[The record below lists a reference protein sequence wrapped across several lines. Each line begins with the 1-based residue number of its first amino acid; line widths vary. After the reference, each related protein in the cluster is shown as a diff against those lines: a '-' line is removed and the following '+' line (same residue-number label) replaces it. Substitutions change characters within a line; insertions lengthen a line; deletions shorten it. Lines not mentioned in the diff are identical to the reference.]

1 MKNATNI
8 IIVTVAV
15 ITVLVL
21 GKGILIPFVFALI
34 FWFLTREIR
43 KTIYR
48 LPFAKKYIPKWLSNV
63 FVFTF
68 IILTFGFVSGIITNS
83 ITTVTDSY
91 AKYEPNIEKIIAS
104 LDAYFNVD
112 LIKSIKS
119 VVGDFNYGTVLGS
132 VANGI
137 SGLLG
142 DTFMIVIYALFIFLE
157 ESTFASKLKKI
168 FTEKGNHDSMQKM
181 LDKIEVSISS
191 YLRLKTYVSLL
202 TGILSYIVLIIVGV
216 DSAPFWAFLIFLL
229 NYIPTIGS
237 LIATVF
243 PAIFSL
249 IQFGE
254 FTPFLIVL
262 IAVGAVQVI
271 VGNIIEPRIF
281 GKSLNLSPLVTI
293 LSLALWGKI
302 WGITGMILS
311 VPITVIMIIIFSQ
324 FEKTRA
330 VAIMLSESGEI
341 DEVKKVLSKKPTI
354 LKEDTTP

>member
-1 MKNATNI
+1 MKQAANFV
-8 IIVTVAV
+8 IVTIA
-15 ITVLVL
+15 ILATLVV

-43 KTIYR
+43 KSIYK
-48 LPFAKKYIPKWLSNV
+48 LPFAKKFIPHWLSNIL
-63 FVFTF
+63 VFTV
-68 IILTFGFVSGIITNS
+68 IILAFGFISEIITNS
-83 ITTVTDSY
+83 ISNLTESY
-91 AKYEPNIEKIIAS
+91 SKYEPNVSSIINKLNS
-104 LDAYFNVD
+104 YFHID
-112 LIKSIKS
+112 IFKS
-119 VVGDFNYGTVLGS
+119 VKSVIGNFDYGSVLGNI
-132 VANGI
+132 ANGI

-157 ESTFASKLKKI
+157 EASLKKKLRKV
-168 FTEKGNHDSMQKM
+168 FFKDNGNVQSI
-181 LDKIEVSISS
+181 LTKIENSISS

-202 TGILSYIVLIIVGV
+202 TGILSYIVLVLVGV

-237 LIATVF
+237 LVATVF

-262 IAVGAVQVI
+262 TAVGAVQVI
-271 VGNIIEPRIF
+271 VGNVVEPKVF

-293 LSLALWGKI
+293 LALAIWGKI

-324 FEKTRA
+324 FEKTKT
-330 VAIMLSESGEI
+330 VAIFLSESG
-341 DEVKKVLSKKPTI
+341 DLDDK
-354 LKEDTTP
+354 

>member
-1 MKNATNI
+1 MKNSVNFI
-8 IIVTVAV
+8 III
-15 ITVLVL
+15 ITVIAALVI

-43 KTIYR
+43 KTIYKI
-48 LPFAKKYIPKWLSNV
+48 PFAKKYIPFWLSNI
-63 FVFTF
+63 FVFTL
-68 IILTFGFVSGIITNS
+68 IILSFGFISGIITNS
-83 ITTVTDSY
+83 IAELSTSY
-91 AKYEPNIEKIIAS
+91 SKYEPNIDSIIKN
-104 LDAYFNVD
+104 LDAYFHID
-112 LIKSIKS
+112 ILKSIKS
-119 VVGDFNYGTVLGS
+119 VIGDFNYGSVLGNI
-132 VANGI
+132 ANGI
-137 SGLLG
+137 SSLLG

-157 ESTFASKLKKI
+157 ESSFKKKLIKMFQGK
-168 FTEKGNHDSMQKM
+168 ESSYANMQSM
-181 LDKIEVSISS
+181 LSKIEVSISN

-202 TGILSYIVLIIVGV
+202 TGILSYIVLLLVGV

-262 IAVGAVQVI
+262 AAVGGVQVV
-271 VGNIIEPRIF
+271 VGNLIEPKLF

-293 LSLALWGKI
+293 LSLAVWGKI
-302 WGITGMILS
+302 WGVTGMILS

-324 FEKTRA
+324 FEKTKS
-330 VAIMLSESGEI
+330 VAIFLSENGDI
-341 DEVKKVLSKKPTI
+341 DKV
-354 LKEDTTP
+354 

>member
-1 MKNATNI
+1 MKNAANF
-8 IIVTVAV
+8 IIVAIAV
-15 ITVLVL
+15 ITTLVI

-43 KTIYR
+43 KSIYK
-48 LPFAKKYIPKWLSNV
+48 LPFAKRFIPHWLSNIL
-63 FVFTF
+63 VFTL
-68 IILTFGFVSGIITNS
+68 IILGFGFISEIISNS
-83 ITTVTDSY
+83 IADLSTSY
-91 AKYEPNIEKIIAS
+91 SKYEPNVDAIIKK
-104 LDAYFNVD
+104 LNAYFHID
-112 LIKSIKS
+112 IIKSVKS
-119 VVGDFNYGTVLGS
+119 VVGNFNYGTVLGNI
-132 VANGI
+132 ANGI
-137 SGLLG
+137 SGILG

-157 ESTFASKLKKI
+157 EASFKRKLRNVI
-168 FTEKGNHDSMQKM
+168 FKENSQIQPI
-181 LDKIEVSISS
+181 LVKIESSISS

-202 TGILSYIVLIIVGV
+202 TGILSYIVLVLVGV

-262 IAVGAVQVI
+262 IAVGAVQVV
-271 VGNIIEPRIF
+271 VGNIIEPKVF

-293 LSLALWGKI
+293 LSLAIWGKI

-324 FEKTRA
+324 FEKTKTIA
-330 VAIMLSESGEI
+330 VFLSENGEL
-341 DEVKKVLSKKPTI
+341 EQ
-354 LKEDTTP
+354 

>member
-1 MKNATNI
+1 MKNSANFI
-8 IIVTVAV
+8 IITIALIATLV
-15 ITVLVL
+15 I
-21 GKGILIPFVFALI
+21 GKGILIPFIFALI

-43 KTIYR
+43 KTIYKI
-48 LPFAKKYIPKWLSNV
+48 PFAKKFIPFWLSNLI
-63 FVFTF
+63 VFTL
-68 IILTFGFVSGIITNS
+68 IILSFGFISGIITNS
-83 ITTVTDSY
+83 ISDLTTSY
-91 AKYEPNIEKIIAS
+91 SKYEPNVEAIIKK
-104 LDAYFNVD
+104 LDTYFHID
-112 LIKSIKS
+112 IIKSITS
-119 VVGDFNYGTVLGS
+119 VLGDFNYGSVLGNI
-132 VANGI
+132 ANGI

-157 ESTFASKLKKI
+157 ETSFKKKLVKMFQGKQ
-168 FTEKGNHDSMQKM
+168 TSYDSMQSM
-181 LDKIEVSISS
+181 LSKIEFSISN

-202 TGILSYIVLIIVGV
+202 TGVLSYIVLLVVGV

-254 FTPFLIVL
+254 FTPFIIVL
-262 IAVGAVQVI
+262 IAVGTVQVI
-271 VGNIIEPRIF
+271 VGNVIEPKLF

-293 LSLALWGKI
+293 LSLAVWGKI

-324 FEKTRA
+324 FEKTKTI
-330 VAIMLSESGEI
+330 AIFLSENGDLE
-341 DEVKKVLSKKPTI
+341 EV
-354 LKEDTTP
+354 

>member
-1 MKNATNI
+1 MKNVTNFI
-8 IIVTVAV
+8 IITVAI

-43 KTIYR
+43 KTIYKI
-48 LPFAKKYIPKWLSNV
+48 PFAEKIIPNWLSNILV
-63 FVFTF
+63 FSL
-68 IILTFGFVSGIITNS
+68 IILFFGFISEIITNS
-83 ITTVTDSY
+83 ITEVTDSY
-91 AKYEPNIEKIIAS
+91 AKYEPNIEKIITN
-104 LDAYFNVD
+104 LGAYFNVD
-112 LIKSIKS
+112 LIKSVKS

-132 VANGI
+132 IANGI

-157 ESTFASKLKKI
+157 ESSFATKLKKV
-168 FTEKGNHDSMQKM
+168 FTERGNYNNMRNM
-181 LDKIEVSISS
+181 LGKIEVSISS

-202 TGILSYIVLIIVGV
+202 TGVLSYIVLIIVGV

-249 IQFGE
+249 MQFGE

-262 IAVGAVQVI
+262 IAVGAVQVV
-271 VGNIIEPRIF
+271 VGNLVEPRVF

-293 LSLALWGKI
+293 LALAIWGKI

-330 VAIMLSESGEI
+330 VAIMLSENGQI
-341 DEVKKVLSKKPTI
+341 DKIDDSK
-354 LKEDTTP
+354 TTTLPS

>member
-1 MKNATNI
+1 MKNSANLII
-8 IIVTVAV
+8 IIVFIIAALV
-15 ITVLVL
+15 I
-21 GKGILIPFVFALI
+21 GKGILIPFIFALI

-43 KTIYR
+43 KTIYKI
-48 LPFAKKYIPKWLSNV
+48 PFAKKFIPIWLSNIL
-63 FVFTF
+63 VFTMIIISFSF
-68 IILTFGFVSGIITNS
+68 ISEIITNS
-83 ITTVTDSY
+83 IMNLSSSY
-91 AKYEPNIEKIIAS
+91 SKYEPNIDVVIKN
-104 LDAYFNVD
+104 LNNYFHIDIV
-112 LIKSIKS
+112 KSAKTIF
-119 VVGDFNYGTVLGS
+119 GDFNYGAVLAET
-132 VANGI
+132 ANAI

-142 DTFMIVIYALFIFLE
+142 DTFMIIIYALFMFLE
-157 ESTFASKLKKI
+157 ESSLQKKLAKI
-168 FTEKGNHDSMQKM
+168 FYTNETDTENQENKNENMHRM
-181 LDKIEVSISS
+181 LSKIEFSISN

-202 TGILSYIVLIIVGV
+202 TGILSYSILLIVGI

-254 FTPFLIVL
+254 FTPFLVVL

-271 VGNIIEPRIF
+271 VGNIIEPKVF

-293 LSLALWGKI
+293 LSLAIWGKI

-324 FEKTRA
+324 FEKTKSVA
-330 VAIMLSESGEI
+330 VLLSENGEI
-341 DEVKKVLSKKPTI
+341 DKI
-354 LKEDTTP
+354 

>member
-1 MKNATNI
+1 MKNSANF
-8 IIVTVAV
+8 IIVIIAV
-15 ITVLVL
+15 IAALVI

-43 KTIYR
+43 KTIYK
-48 LPFAKKYIPKWLSNV
+48 LPFAKKFIPYWLSNI
-63 FVFTF
+63 FVFTL
-68 IILTFGFVSGIITNS
+68 IILGFGFISGIITNS
-83 ITTVTDSY
+83 ISDLTTSY
-91 AKYEPNIEKIIAS
+91 SKYEPNIDAIIKN
-104 LDAYFNVD
+104 LDAYFHID
-112 LIKSIKS
+112 IIKS
-119 VVGDFNYGTVLGS
+119 VKSVIGDFNYGSVLGNI
-132 VANGI
+132 ANGI
-137 SGLLG
+137 SSLLG

-157 ESTFASKLKKI
+157 EASLKKKLRKV
-168 FTEKGNHDSMQKM
+168 FYKKGGSTQVILN
-181 LDKIEVSISS
+181 KIENSISS

-202 TGILSYIVLIIVGV
+202 TGFLSYIVLILVGV

-229 NYIPTIGS
+229 NYIPTVGS

-262 IAVGAVQVI
+262 FAVGGVQVV
-271 VGNIIEPRIF
+271 VGNLIEPKVF

-293 LSLALWGKI
+293 LSLAIWGTI

-324 FEKTRA
+324 FVKTKNI
-330 VAIMLSESGEI
+330 AILLSENGDI
-341 DEVKKVLSKKPTI
+341 DTV
-354 LKEDTTP
+354 

>member
-1 MKNATNI
+1 MKNAANFV
-8 IIVTVAV
+8 IVTIAV
-15 ITVLVL
+15 IATLVI

-43 KTIYR
+43 KTIYK
-48 LPFAKKYIPKWLSNV
+48 LPFAKRFIPRWLSNIL
-63 FVFTF
+63 VFTL
-68 IILTFGFVSGIITNS
+68 IILSFGFISEIISNS
-83 ITTVTDSY
+83 ITNLSSSY
-91 AKYEPNIEKIIAS
+91 SKYEPNVGAIIQK
-104 LDAYFNVD
+104 LDNYFHID
-112 LIKSIKS
+112 IIKSVKS
-119 VVGDFNYGTVLGS
+119 VVGNFDYGAVLGNI
-132 VANGI
+132 ANGI

-157 ESTFASKLKKI
+157 EASFKRKLRRVI
-168 FTEKGNHDSMQKM
+168 FKENSQVQPI
-181 LDKIEVSISS
+181 LSKIETSISN

-202 TGILSYIVLIIVGV
+202 TGVLSYIVLVLVGV

-262 IAVGAVQVI
+262 IAVGAVQVV
-271 VGNIIEPRIF
+271 VGNIIEPKVF

-293 LSLALWGKI
+293 LSLAVWGKI

-324 FEKTRA
+324 FEKTKTVA
-330 VAIMLSESGEI
+330 VFLSENGEL
-341 DEVKKVLSKKPTI
+341 EQ
-354 LKEDTTP
+354 